1 MITPARTFA
10 TEPSAAA
17 VAAAADRVA
26 HWLLHGPAQLQ
37 EGPHAG
43 AVAGSLQAGMPPNY
57 VYAETTGYYLQWL
70 AWRARCNGNARSLAP
85 RAQAAHDWLQR
96 WSASASPNTR
106 VYLRDTTDDWRNRT
120 AFTFDIAMA
129 LRGIGS
135 ATAQGLLHPSQ
146 DVVGRLGAQLLGLI
160 DDDGLFRACLERPG
174 ASIPQRWSTRRGGF
188 LAKAAAG
195 VLRAAEQLDGIPGEI
210 TQAAT
215 KTWAASLGWATD
227 TPHEDVHPLLYTYEG
242 VLSLAD
248 HESVIEVLPT
258 LIDRFDALLRE
269 VSRET
274 RIPETRGHANGPERL
289 DIVAQALRVNELLP
303 GRGNPPFPSR
313 AVVAALRSR
322 LAQSVRDDGAIP
334 FALGTQPVQ
343 LNVWA
348 AMFASQALEGMRGAA
363 VAAMRTADD
372 PLLV

>member
-1 MITPARTFA
+1 
-10 TEPSAAA
+10 
-17 VAAAADRVA
+17 
-26 HWLLHGPAQLQ
+26 
-37 EGPHAG
+37 
-43 AVAGSLQAGMPPNY
+43 
-57 VYAETTGYYLQWL
+57 
-70 AWRARCNGNARSLAP
+70 
-85 RAQAAHDWLQR
+85 
-96 WSASASPNTR
+96 
-106 VYLRDTTDDWRNRT
+106 
-120 AFTFDIAMA
+120 MA

-146 DVVGRLGAQLLGLI
+146 DAVGRLGAQLLGLI
-160 DDDGLFRACLERPG
+160 DDDGLFRACLDRPG
-174 ASIPQRWSTRRGGF
+174 TSIPQRWSTRRGGF

-195 VLRAAEQLDGIPGEI
+195 ILRAAEHIDGIPGEI
-210 TQAAT
+210 TEAAAR
-215 KTWAASLGWATD
+215 TWAASLGWATD

-269 VSRET
+269 VSRGT

-313 AVVAALRSR
+313 DVVAALRSR
-322 LAQSVRDDGAIP
+322 LAQSVGDDGAIP
-334 FALGTQPVQ
+334 FALGTQPAQ
-343 LNVWA
+343 LNVWT
-348 AMFASQALEGMRGAA
+348 AMFASQALEGMSGAT
-363 VAAMRTADD
+363 AAAQRTSAD